1 MNSKQKFNTKAKKA
15 LQKLVLVFAT
25 SFGSY
30 LTINWVLFI
39 VCGLIS
45 NLAYR
50 NTTMYVK
57 VAICVIC
64 VFVGFY
70 ILLSEESEEVDQ
82 KDDDFK
88 ELDEGQEEQE
98 QKEEEDKGQKEEE
111 QEEKGLKGEDD
122 KGQKK
127 EEEKTKKTP
136 EELRTERVSNYTMFV
151 FMIVGMMFGYSAY
164 LEKE

>member
-30 LTINWVLFI
+30 LAINWVLFI
-39 VCGLIS
+39 VCGLIT

-50 NTTMYVK
+50 FTTMYVK
-57 VAICVIC
+57 VAICAIC
-64 VFVGFY
+64 VFAGFY

-88 ELDEGQEEQE
+88 ELDEGQEQE

-127 EEEKTKKTP
+127 EEEKPKKTP
-136 EELRTERVSNYTMFV
+136 EELRTESVSNYTMFV

>member
-1 MNSKQKFNTKAKKA
+1 MDSKQKFNTKAKRA
-15 LQKLVLVFAT
+15 LQKLVLVLAT

-30 LTINWVLFI
+30 LAINWVLFI
-39 VCGLIS
+39 VCGLIT

-50 NTTMYVK
+50 CTTMYVK
-57 VAICVIC
+57 VAICAIC
-64 VFVGFY
+64 VFAGFY

-88 ELDEGQEEQE
+88 ELDEGQEQE
-98 QKEEEDKGQKEEE
+98 QKE
-111 QEEKGLKGEDD
+111 
-122 KGQKK
+122 

-136 EELRTERVSNYTMFV
+136 EELRTESVSNYTMFV

>member
-1 MNSKQKFNTKAKKA
+1 MDSKQKFNTKAKRA
-15 LQKLVLVFAT
+15 LQKLVLVLAT

-30 LTINWVLFI
+30 LAINWVLFI
-39 VCGLIS
+39 VCGLIT

-50 NTTMYVK
+50 CTTMYVK
-57 VAICVIC
+57 VAICAIC
-64 VFVGFY
+64 VFAGFY

-88 ELDEGQEEQE
+88 ELDEGQEQE
-98 QKEEEDKGQKEEE
+98 QKEEED
-111 QEEKGLKGEDD
+111 KGLKGEDD

-136 EELRTERVSNYTMFV
+136 EELRTESVSNYTMFV